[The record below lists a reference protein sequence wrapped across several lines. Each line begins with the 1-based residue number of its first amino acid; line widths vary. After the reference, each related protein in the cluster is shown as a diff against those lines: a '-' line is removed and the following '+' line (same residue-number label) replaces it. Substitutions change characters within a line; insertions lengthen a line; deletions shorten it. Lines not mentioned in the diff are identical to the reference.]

1 MMKPLFFA
9 LFGSFVLTTISNAS
23 FAAYGA
29 NRCEAQVQVQL
40 NDMGYSV
47 DSMTVD
53 HVGEKF
59 SVFSILGIYDRGYGQ
74 DEVVV
79 HNETCK
85 IMQVCSVW
93 AE

>member
-1 MMKPLFFA
+1 MKKTFFFGFFGTLVMMTFSSPA
-9 LFGSFVLTTISNAS
+9 
-23 FAAYGA
+23 FAALGA
-29 NRCEAQVQVQL
+29 NKCEAQVQVQL
-40 NDMGYSV
+40 EDLGYSV
-47 DSMTVD
+47 DSMTTD
-53 HVGEKF
+53 HVGEKY

-93 AE
+93 SE

>member
-9 LFGSFVLTTISNAS
+9 FFGSLVLTVISSSS
-23 FAAYGA
+23 FAAQEA
-29 NRCEAQVQVQL
+29 NKCEAQVQVQL
-40 NDMGYSV
+40 SDLGYSV

-79 HNETCK
+79 HNDTCK